1 MPVTKLVTVLIFA
14 IFWPRHPKKGAP
26 ELPVGEL
33 RAHRGTN
40 SPLRPAKSVLV
51 MRMTPLT
58 LNFSLN
64 LAIMRYVPTRLWL
77 RTDEMSV
84 LVQDRRGQRDP
95 RKRPRARGAIMARPR
110 CKPHRPFYFLWGN
123 TASRASGPVVKVAA
137 ASRANTPVRK
147 CGVKYQVSW
156 WEQPDIPR
164 NARIVYDTEG
174 RVVDMVRGSLMHTA
188 RLGAGT
194 AAVIAVLGLSGC
206 AFNPLSTFTTPTID
220 QIECETVTPAV
231 SDDALVA
238 PGTLTVALDTS
249 DAPQAMQGTDGEL
262 TGYAVDAARA
272 LANRMGLKVAFVD
285 ASSVGS
291 ALGDKKADIFIGE
304 INSTDG
310 DVSSLGT
317 CLYDAASVFG
327 KTNDGG
333 SLNVSTDTL
342 NTSTLGVQM
351 SSASQEA
358 LAKQSITAN
367 QKTYSNI
374 NECFEALESGEVDY
388 VICDSTAGGY
398 LARLM
403 SEISYVGS
411 LEAPSTLGVAGLSFN
426 DELCRAVSDA
436 LDGITVDGTL
446 EAVHCVWYGTM
457 PYDLTTK
464 TVSGANLQSSG
475 SVPSGSES
483 SDSNNET
490 ASSEDKSSSQEGTI
504 TDDDINKLNS

>member
-1 MPVTKLVTVLIFA
+1 MFFAHGTRGRVLRSS
-14 IFWPRHPKKGAP
+14 PQGSD
-26 ELPVGEL
+26 ELQG
-33 RAHRGTN
+33 GMN
-40 SPLRPAKSVLV
+40 GPLRPAKSVLTV
-51 MRMTPLT
+51 RMTPLT

-64 LAIMRYVPTRLWL
+64 LAIMRYVPARLWL
-77 RTDEMSV
+77 RTDKMSI

-123 TASRASGPVVKVAA
+123 TASRASGPVVKAA
-137 ASRANTPVRK
+137 TASRANAPVRK

-164 NARIVYDTEG
+164 KARIVYDTEG
-174 RVVDMVRGSLMHTA
+174 RVVDMVRGSLMHAA

-220 QIECETVTPAV
+220 QIEYETVTPTV
-231 SDDALVA
+231 SDDALVT

-249 DAPQAMQGTDGEL
+249 DAPQAMQGADGEL

-272 LANRMGLKVAFVD
+272 LASRMGLKVAFVD
-285 ASSVGS
+285 ASSAGS

-327 KTNDGG
+327 RTSDGG

-367 QKTYSNI
+367 QKTYPNI

-403 SEISYVGS
+403 SEISYVGA
-411 LEAPSTLGVAGLSFN
+411 LEAPSTLGVAGLSSN

-464 TVSGANLQSSG
+464 TVSGVNLQSSG
-475 SVPSGSES
+475 SASSGSES

-490 ASSEDKSSSQEGTI
+490 ASSEDKSSSQEDTI

>member
-1 MPVTKLVTVLIFA
+1 
-14 IFWPRHPKKGAP
+14 
-26 ELPVGEL
+26 
-33 RAHRGTN
+33 
-40 SPLRPAKSVLV
+40 
-51 MRMTPLT
+51 MR
-58 LNFSLN
+58 
-64 LAIMRYVPTRLWL
+64 
-77 RTDEMSV
+77 
-84 LVQDRRGQRDP
+84 
-95 RKRPRARGAIMARPR
+95 
-110 CKPHRPFYFLWGN
+110 
-123 TASRASGPVVKVAA
+123 VAA

-174 RVVDMVRGSLMHTA
+174 RVVDMVRGSLMHAA

-220 QIECETVTPAV
+220 QIEYETVTPAV
-231 SDDALVA
+231 SDDALVT

-249 DAPQAMQGTDGEL
+249 DAPQAMQGADGEL

-272 LANRMGLKVAFVD
+272 LASRMGLKVAFVD
-285 ASSVGS
+285 ASSAGS

-327 KTNDGG
+327 KTGDGG
-333 SLNVSTDTL
+333 SLSVSTDTL

-367 QKTYSNI
+367 QKTYPNI

-403 SEISYVGS
+403 SEISYVGA
-411 LEAPSTLGVAGLSFN
+411 LEAPSTLGVAGLSSN

-436 LDGITVDGTL
+436 LDDITVDGTL

-457 PYDLTTK
+457 PYDLTAK
-464 TVSGANLQSSG
+464 TVSGVNLQSSG
-475 SVPSGSES
+475 SAFSGSES

-490 ASSEDKSSSQEGTI
+490 ASSEDKSSSQEDTI

>member
-1 MPVTKLVTVLIFA
+1 M
-14 IFWPRHPKKGAP
+14 
-26 ELPVGEL
+26 
-33 RAHRGTN
+33 
-40 SPLRPAKSVLV
+40 
-51 MRMTPLT
+51 
-58 LNFSLN
+58 
-64 LAIMRYVPTRLWL
+64 
-77 RTDEMSV
+77 
-84 LVQDRRGQRDP
+84 
-95 RKRPRARGAIMARPR
+95 
-110 CKPHRPFYFLWGN
+110 
-123 TASRASGPVVKVAA
+123 KVAA

-156 WEQPDIPR
+156 WEQSDISC

-174 RVVDMVRGSLMHTA
+174 RVVDMVRGSLMHAA

-220 QIECETVTPAV
+220 QIEYETVTPTV
-231 SDDALVA
+231 SDDALVT

-249 DAPQAMQGTDGEL
+249 DAPQAMQGADGEL

-272 LANRMGLKVAFVD
+272 LASRMGLKVAFVD
-285 ASSVGS
+285 ASSAGS
-291 ALGDKKADIFIGE
+291 VLGDKKADIFIGE

-327 KTNDGG
+327 RTSDGG

-367 QKTYSNI
+367 QKTYPNI

-403 SEISYVGS
+403 SEISYVGA
-411 LEAPSTLGVAGLSFN
+411 LEAPSTLGVAGASSN

-436 LDGITVDGTL
+436 LDAITVDGTL

-464 TVSGANLQSSG
+464 TVSGVNLQSSG
-475 SVPSGSES
+475 SASSGSES

-490 ASSEDKSSSQEGTI
+490 ASSEDKSSSQEDTI

>member
-1 MPVTKLVTVLIFA
+1 MFFAHGTRGRVLRSS
-14 IFWPRHPKKGAP
+14 PQGSD
-26 ELPVGEL
+26 ELQG
-33 RAHRGTN
+33 GMN
-40 SPLRPAKSVLV
+40 GPLRPAKSVLTV
-51 MRMTPLT
+51 RMTPLT

-64 LAIMRYVPTRLWL
+64 LAIMRYVPARLWL
-77 RTDEMSV
+77 RTDEMSI

-123 TASRASGPVVKVAA
+123 TASRASGPVVKVAT

-156 WEQPDIPR
+156 WEQPVIPR

-174 RVVDMVRGSLMHTA
+174 RVVDMVRGSLMHAA

-220 QIECETVTPAV
+220 QIEYETVTPTV
-231 SDDALVA
+231 SDDALVT

-249 DAPQAMQGTDGEL
+249 DAPQAMQGAGGEL

-272 LANRMGLKVAFVD
+272 LASRMGLKVAFVD
-285 ASSVGS
+285 ASSAGS

-327 KTNDGG
+327 KTSDGG
-333 SLNVSTDTL
+333 SLSVSTDTL
-342 NTSTLGVQM
+342 NTSTLGIQM

-403 SEISYVGS
+403 SEISYVGA
-411 LEAPSTLGVAGLSFN
+411 LEAPSTLGVAGLSSN

-464 TVSGANLQSSG
+464 TVSGVNLQSSG
-475 SVPSGSES
+475 SASSGSES

-490 ASSEDKSSSQEGTI
+490 ASSEDKSSSQEDTI

>member
-1 MPVTKLVTVLIFA
+1 M
-14 IFWPRHPKKGAP
+14 
-26 ELPVGEL
+26 
-33 RAHRGTN
+33 
-40 SPLRPAKSVLV
+40 
-51 MRMTPLT
+51 
-58 LNFSLN
+58 
-64 LAIMRYVPTRLWL
+64 
-77 RTDEMSV
+77 
-84 LVQDRRGQRDP
+84 
-95 RKRPRARGAIMARPR
+95 
-110 CKPHRPFYFLWGN
+110 
-123 TASRASGPVVKVAA
+123 KVAA

-156 WEQPDIPR
+156 WEQSDIPR

-174 RVVDMVRGSLMHTA
+174 RVVDMVRGSLMHAA

-220 QIECETVTPAV
+220 QIEYETVTPTV
-231 SDDALVA
+231 SEDALVT

-272 LANRMGLKVAFVD
+272 LASRMGLKVAFVD
-285 ASSVGS
+285 ASSAGS

-327 KTNDGG
+327 KTSDGG
-333 SLNVSTDTL
+333 SLSVSTDTL

-367 QKTYSNI
+367 QKTYPNI

-403 SEISYVGS
+403 SEISYVGA
-411 LEAPSTLGVAGLSFN
+411 LEAPSTLGVAGLSSN

-464 TVSGANLQSSG
+464 TVSGVNLQSSG
-475 SVPSGSES
+475 SASSGSES

>member
-1 MPVTKLVTVLIFA
+1 MKA
-14 IFWPRHPKKGAP
+14 A
-26 ELPVGEL
+26 
-33 RAHRGTN
+33 
-40 SPLRPAKSVLV
+40 
-51 MRMTPLT
+51 
-58 LNFSLN
+58 
-64 LAIMRYVPTRLWL
+64 
-77 RTDEMSV
+77 
-84 LVQDRRGQRDP
+84 
-95 RKRPRARGAIMARPR
+95 
-110 CKPHRPFYFLWGN
+110 
-123 TASRASGPVVKVAA
+123 TASRANA
-137 ASRANTPVRK
+137 PVRK

-156 WEQPDIPR
+156 WEQSDIPR

-174 RVVDMVRGSLMHTA
+174 RVVDMVRGSLMHAA

-220 QIECETVTPAV
+220 QIEYETVTPTV
-231 SDDALVA
+231 SDDALVT

-249 DAPQAMQGTDGEL
+249 DAPQAMQGADGEL

-272 LANRMGLKVAFVD
+272 LASRMGLKVAFVD
-285 ASSVGS
+285 ASSAGS

-304 INSTDG
+304 TSSTDG

-327 KTNDGG
+327 KTSDGG

-367 QKTYSNI
+367 QKTYPNI

-403 SEISYVGS
+403 SEISYVGA
-411 LEAPSTLGVAGLSFN
+411 LEAPSTLGVAGLSSN

-464 TVSGANLQSSG
+464 TVSGVNLQSSG
-475 SVPSGSES
+475 SASSGSES

-490 ASSEDKSSSQEGTI
+490 ASSEDKSSSQEDTI

>member
-1 MPVTKLVTVLIFA
+1 M
-14 IFWPRHPKKGAP
+14 
-26 ELPVGEL
+26 
-33 RAHRGTN
+33 
-40 SPLRPAKSVLV
+40 
-51 MRMTPLT
+51 
-58 LNFSLN
+58 
-64 LAIMRYVPTRLWL
+64 
-77 RTDEMSV
+77 
-84 LVQDRRGQRDP
+84 
-95 RKRPRARGAIMARPR
+95 
-110 CKPHRPFYFLWGN
+110 
-123 TASRASGPVVKVAA
+123 KVAA

-156 WEQPDIPR
+156 WEQSDIPR
-164 NARIVYDTEG
+164 DARIVYDTEG
-174 RVVDMVRGSLMHTA
+174 RVVDMVRGSLMHAA

-220 QIECETVTPAV
+220 QIECETVTPTV
-231 SDDALVA
+231 SDDALVT

-249 DAPQAMQGTDGEL
+249 DAPQAMQGADGEL

-272 LANRMGLKVAFVD
+272 LASRMGLKVAFVD
-285 ASSVGS
+285 ASSAGS

-327 KTNDGG
+327 RTSDGG

-342 NTSTLGVQM
+342 NASTLGVQM

-367 QKTYSNI
+367 QKTYPNI

-403 SEISYVGS
+403 SEISYVGA
-411 LEAPSTLGVAGLSFN
+411 LEAPSTLGVAGLSSN

-464 TVSGANLQSSG
+464 TVSGVNLQSSG
-475 SVPSGSES
+475 SASSGSES

-490 ASSEDKSSSQEGTI
+490 ASSEDKSSSQEDTI

>member
-1 MPVTKLVTVLIFA
+1 MFFAHGTWGRVLRSS
-14 IFWPRHPKKGAP
+14 PQGSD
-26 ELPVGEL
+26 ELQG
-33 RAHRGTN
+33 GMN
-40 SPLRPAKSVLV
+40 GPLRPAKSVLTV
-51 MRMTPLT
+51 RMTSLT
-58 LNFSLN
+58 LNYSLN
-64 LAIMRYVPTRLWL
+64 LAIMRYVPARLWL
-77 RTDEMSV
+77 RTDEMSI

-164 NARIVYDTEG
+164 KARIVYDIEG
-174 RVVDMVRGSLMHTA
+174 RVVDMVRGSLMHAA

-220 QIECETVTPAV
+220 QIERETVTPTV
-231 SDDALVA
+231 SDDALVT

-249 DAPQAMQGTDGEL
+249 DAPQAMQDADGNL

-272 LANRMGLKVAFVD
+272 LACRMGLKVAFVD
-285 ASSVGS
+285 VSSADS
-291 ALGDKKADIFIGE
+291 ALSDKKADIFIGD
-304 INSTDG
+304 IKSTDDG
-310 DVSSLGT
+310 ISSLGT
-317 CLYDAASVFG
+317 CLYDAAAVFG
-327 KTNDGG
+327 KTSDGE
-333 SLNVSTDTL
+333 SLSVSTDTL
-342 NTSTLGVQM
+342 NTATLGVQM

-367 QKTYSNI
+367 QKTFSNI

-403 SEISYVGS
+403 SQISYVGT
-411 LEAPSTLGVAGLSFN
+411 LETPSTLGVAGLASN

-446 EAVHCVWYGTM
+446 EAVHSVWYGTM
-457 PYDLTTK
+457 PYDLTAK
-464 TVSGANLQSSG
+464 TVSGVNMQASDSS
-475 SVPSGSES
+475 SDEAES
-483 SDSNNET
+483 SDDE
-490 ASSEDKSSSQEGTI
+490 ASDDSGDSSSSSQEGTI

>member
-1 MPVTKLVTVLIFA
+1 
-14 IFWPRHPKKGAP
+14 
-26 ELPVGEL
+26 
-33 RAHRGTN
+33 
-40 SPLRPAKSVLV
+40 
-51 MRMTPLT
+51 
-58 LNFSLN
+58 
-64 LAIMRYVPTRLWL
+64 
-77 RTDEMSV
+77 MSI

-123 TASRASGPVVKVAA
+123 TASRASGPVVKVAT

-156 WEQPDIPR
+156 WEQLDIPR
-164 NARIVYDTEG
+164 NVRIVYDSEG
-174 RVVDMVRGSLMHTA
+174 RVVDMMRGSLMHAA

-206 AFNPLSTFTTPTID
+206 ALNPLSSLTTPTID
-220 QIECETVTPAV
+220 QIERETITPTV
-231 SDDALVA
+231 SDDALVT

-249 DAPQAMQGTDGEL
+249 DAPQAMQGADGNL

-272 LANRMGLKVAFVD
+272 LASHMGLKVAFVD
-285 ASSVGS
+285 ASSADS
-291 ALGDKKADIFIGE
+291 ALGDKKADIFIGD

-310 DVSSLGT
+310 DISTLGT
-317 CLYDAASVFG
+317 CLYDAAAVFG
-327 KTNDGG
+327 KTSDGEAL
-333 SLNVSTDTL
+333 SVSTETL
-342 NTSTLGVQM
+342 NTATLGVQT

-367 QKTYSNI
+367 QKTFSNI

-403 SEISYVGS
+403 SQISYVGA
-411 LEAPSTLGVAGLSFN
+411 LETPSTLGVAGLAAN

-436 LDGITVDGTL
+436 LDGITADGTL
-446 EAVHCVWYGTM
+446 EAVHSVWYGTM
-457 PYDLTTK
+457 PYDLTSK
-464 TVSGANLQSSG
+464 AVSGANVQSAGSGSSETVSSG
-475 SVPSGSES
+475 DES
-483 SDSNNET
+483 SDSSSEG

>member
-1 MPVTKLVTVLIFA
+1 M
-14 IFWPRHPKKGAP
+14 
-26 ELPVGEL
+26 
-33 RAHRGTN
+33 
-40 SPLRPAKSVLV
+40 
-51 MRMTPLT
+51 
-58 LNFSLN
+58 
-64 LAIMRYVPTRLWL
+64 
-77 RTDEMSV
+77 
-84 LVQDRRGQRDP
+84 
-95 RKRPRARGAIMARPR
+95 
-110 CKPHRPFYFLWGN
+110 
-123 TASRASGPVVKVAA
+123 KVAA

-156 WEQPDIPR
+156 WEQSDIPR
-164 NARIVYDTEG
+164 DARIVYDTEG
-174 RVVDMVRGSLMHTA
+174 RVVDMVRGSLMHAA

-220 QIECETVTPAV
+220 QIEYETVTPTV
-231 SDDALVA
+231 SDDALVT

-249 DAPQAMQGTDGEL
+249 DAPQAMQGADGEL

-272 LANRMGLKVAFVD
+272 LASRMGLKVAFVD
-285 ASSVGS
+285 ASSAGS

-327 KTNDGG
+327 RTSDGG
-333 SLNVSTDTL
+333 SLNVSTDAL

-367 QKTYSNI
+367 QKTYPNI

-403 SEISYVGS
+403 SEISYVGA
-411 LEAPSTLGVAGLSFN
+411 LEVPSTLGVAGLSSN

-464 TVSGANLQSSG
+464 TVSGVNLQSSG
-475 SVPSGSES
+475 SASSGSES

-490 ASSEDKSSSQEGTI
+490 ASSEDKSSSQEDTI

>member
-1 MPVTKLVTVLIFA
+1 MFFAHGTRGRVLRSS
-14 IFWPRHPKKGAP
+14 PQGSD
-26 ELPVGEL
+26 ELQG
-33 RAHRGTN
+33 GMN
-40 SPLRPAKSVLV
+40 GPLRPAKSVLTV
-51 MRMTPLT
+51 RMTPLT

-64 LAIMRYVPTRLWL
+64 LAIMRYVPARLWL
-77 RTDEMSV
+77 RMDKMSI

-123 TASRASGPVVKVAA
+123 TASRASGPVVKAA
-137 ASRANTPVRK
+137 TASRANAPVRK

-164 NARIVYDTEG
+164 KARIVYDSEG
-174 RVVDMVRGSLMHTA
+174 RVVDMMRGSLMHAA
-188 RLGAGT
+188 RLGAGS

-206 AFNPLSTFTTPTID
+206 ALNPLSSLTTPTID
-220 QIECETVTPAV
+220 QIEYEAVTPTV
-231 SDDALVA
+231 SDDALVT

-249 DAPQAMQGTDGEL
+249 DAPQAMQGADGNL

-272 LANRMGLKVAFVD
+272 LASRMGLKVAFVD
-285 ASSVGS
+285 ASSADS
-291 ALGDKKADIFIGE
+291 ALGDKKADIFIGD
-304 INSTDG
+304 INSTNG
-310 DVSSLGT
+310 DINSLGT

-327 KTNDGG
+327 KTSDGG
-333 SLNVSTDTL
+333 SLSVSTDTL

-403 SEISYVGS
+403 SQISYVGA
-411 LEAPSTLGVAGLSFN
+411 LEAPSTLGVAGLASN

-436 LDGITVDGTL
+436 LDGITADGTL
-446 EAVHCVWYGTM
+446 EAVHSIWYGTM

-464 TVSGANLQSSG
+464 TVSGANMQSS
-475 SVPSGSES
+475 SSASSDTTSSDSSSES
-483 SDSNNET
+483 S
-490 ASSEDKSSSQEGTI
+490 SSEDKSSGQEGTI